1 MLDIIENIL
10 AFIGAIFLILCCIG
24 FIIAIFNLIYWNVF
38 RHDKKN
44 DYCINR
50 KTKCTKNRYNLSR

>member
-44 DYCINR
+44 DYWS
-50 KTKCTKNRYNLSR
+50 L